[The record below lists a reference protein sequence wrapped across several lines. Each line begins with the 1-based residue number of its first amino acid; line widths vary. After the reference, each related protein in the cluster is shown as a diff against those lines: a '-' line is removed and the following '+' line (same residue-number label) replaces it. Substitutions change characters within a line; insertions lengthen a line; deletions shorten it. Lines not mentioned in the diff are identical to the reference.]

1 MSDRSL
7 SSSPLA
13 PPTPPSSYRRRLP
26 IGAEII
32 DNASAHVRVWAPH
45 ATTVRAVTVPGDAIP
60 LARDTD
66 GYFGG
71 VIRAT
76 AGTRYGFKLD
86 ADDKLYPDPASR
98 FQPEGPHAPSE
109 IVDPRAFGWSDQTW
123 SGATMA
129 GQVVYEMHVGTFTS
143 AGTFAAAV
151 EQLPELAR
159 IGITMIEVMPLAE
172 FDGRF
177 GWGYDGVD
185 LYAPSH

>member
-1 MSDRSL
+1 MPAMKD
-7 SSSPLA
+7 
-13 PPTPPSSYRRRLP
+13 RRLP
-26 IGAEII
+26 IGAELLP
-32 DNASAHVRVWAPH
+32 DGGGVHFRVWAPKRK
-45 ATTVRAVTVPGDAIP
+45 AVRVEFASGGANALP
-60 LARDTD
+60 LADEGD
-66 GYFGG
+66 GHFSG
-71 VIRAT
+71 VAPHAK
-76 AGTRYGFKLD
+76 AGTLYGFRLD